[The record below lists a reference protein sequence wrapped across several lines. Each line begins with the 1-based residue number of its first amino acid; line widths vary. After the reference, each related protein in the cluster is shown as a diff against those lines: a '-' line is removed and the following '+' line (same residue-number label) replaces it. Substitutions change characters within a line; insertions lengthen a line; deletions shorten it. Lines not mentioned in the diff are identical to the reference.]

1 MSEEKVLLL
10 GVTYGF
16 SIGGACVMAVLFGL
30 FGIKFGR
37 LSKSIKKS
45 PCSPHPPV
53 GVAVAKDAGNGL
65 LALD

>member
-1 MSEEKVLLL
+1 M
-10 GVTYGF
+10 T
-16 SIGGACVMAVLFGL
+16 VLFGL

-53 GVAVAKDAGNGL
+53 GVAVARDAGNGL